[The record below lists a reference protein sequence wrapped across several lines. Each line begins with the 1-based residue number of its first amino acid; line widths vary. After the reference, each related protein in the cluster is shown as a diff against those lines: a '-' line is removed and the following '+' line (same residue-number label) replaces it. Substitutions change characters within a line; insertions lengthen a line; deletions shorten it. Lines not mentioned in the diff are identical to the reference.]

1 MYVYYTNM
9 MIALS
14 SIGLGHGCNP
24 ERLKYGV
31 EMKLKL
37 IIIFLSVVLILL
49 MFGAGIVQGDDID
62 YPPPIVPIITDV
74 GYTPLPTQAP
84 SPTQVV
90 CYPVMGYPEPGYQI
104 YDPYPVMGYP
114 EPIASLSE
122 IELQSEVIRFD
133 PIAPVYRNG
142 RNLWQE
148 IVLQFSKLLELMK

>member
-1 MYVYYTNM
+1 
-9 MIALS
+9 
-14 SIGLGHGCNP
+14 
-24 ERLKYGV
+24 
-31 EMKLKL
+31 
-37 IIIFLSVVLILL
+37 
-49 MFGAGIVQGDDID
+49 
-62 YPPPIVPIITDV
+62 
-74 GYTPLPTQAP
+74 
-84 SPTQVV
+84 
-90 CYPVMGYPEPGYQI
+90 MGYPEPGYQI